1 MVSERPKIKDDLQV
15 QAQTVEGVSYY
26 VVKEPAGGKFIRLR
40 EPEYFLLNSLHG
52 QHTSTTLAEEF
63 IRTYNLQISAEA
75 IDKFVEQLRKLGFL
89 EGDDAATA
97 PAGKS
102 VLFIKLKAF
111 NPERLLAWLYPKTKW
126 LFAAPAVVAQVL
138 LIVLGAFVF
147 FANIA
152 QFPFNL
158 NRLLS
163 ASGIVTI
170 IVSVFLLVTFHEFA
184 HALACIRYGGKVRE
198 MGFLLLYFQ
207 PCFYC
212 NLSDAYLFKRR
223 RERIIVNLVGIFFQ
237 MVIWALF
244 AILWRYTREGYF
256 LNQVFYLTA
265 AVSFA
270 TLLFNL
276 NPAIKL
282 DGYYLLA
289 DYLQI
294 PNLRRKAFAHIGG
307 RLKSQIFGCKHEDLI
322 PPSPREAKIY
332 RRYGTIAILYSILL
346 IGFVLYRGGEL
357 LIGAWQ
363 GTGFVL
369 FLLAGLLIFHRP
381 IRKSG
386 SIILSIWQERKSVW
400 MRPKRILAYLVVIAV
415 VVLLAVFVRVNLT
428 TGGPARLYAAQSF
441 IVRKLGPGTLE
452 ISHFRG
458 GTVDKRNSELIQ
470 LTSSDPSV
478 TRLVPLAT
486 VGDTIAA
493 GDTLLVIRSTLND
506 GLLAEAGS
514 ALKKAEAERRLLLSD
529 PKLEEIDSKKSDV
542 KQAEAV
548 YESARREFN
557 RVKQMHEKQIISD
570 EEFEKSSADF
580 NVAYEG
586 WQSKK
591 NELQLLMSAPKAEE
605 IEKTDADI
613 DRLKARVAYLQYQEN
628 ASSIVSPFTGV
639 LVGTQDGNEIFHLAS
654 LDSLMVEIELPE
666 SDLDVLSPGTSMELR
681 VAAFPSR
688 AIPGTVL
695 KLKMTPK
702 LTAIAT
708 VANDGSLLPEMNG
721 YAKVDCGRTSIA
733 ALLYRK
739 LTRFFELEVW
749 SWT

>member
-1 MVSERPKIKDDLQV
+1 MSERPKIKDDLQV
-15 QAQTVEGVSYY
+15 QTQTVEGVSYY

-40 EPEYFLLNSLHG
+40 EPEYFLLNSLDG
-52 QHTSTTLAEEF
+52 QHTSATLAEEF
-63 IRTYNLQISAEA
+63 VRTYNMQITADA
-75 IDKFVEQLRKLGFL
+75 IDKFVEQLGRLGFL
-89 EGDDAATA
+89 EGDDVTTA
-97 PAGKS
+97 PASKS

-111 NPERLLAWLYPKTKW
+111 NPERLLAWLYPRTKW
-126 LFAAPAVVAQVL
+126 LFSAPAVVAQVMVT
-138 LIVLGAFVF
+138 ILGALVF

-170 IVSVFLLVTFHEFA
+170 IASVFLLITFHEFA
-184 HALACIRYGGKVRE
+184 HALACVRYGGKVRE

-237 MVIWALF
+237 MVMWALF
-244 AILWRYTREGYF
+244 AILWRYTKDGYF

-294 PNLRRKAFAHIGG
+294 PNLRKKAFTYIGG
-307 RLKSQIFGCKHEDLI
+307 RIKSLVFGCQHEELI

-332 RRYGTIAILYSILL
+332 RRYGTIAILYSVLL
-346 IGFVLYRGGEL
+346 IGFVLYRGAEL

-369 FLLAGLLIFHRP
+369 FLLAALLIFHRP
-381 IRKSG
+381 IRRSVA
-386 SIILSIWQERKSVW
+386 IIFSIWQERKSVW
-400 MRPKRILAYLVVIAV
+400 MRPKRIVVYAVVIAV
-415 VVLLAVFVRVNLT
+415 VVLLAVFIQVNLT
-428 TGGPARLYAAQSF
+428 TGGPARLYASQSF
-441 IVRKLGPGTLE
+441 TVKKLGPGTLE
-452 ISHFRG
+452 ITHFRG
-458 GTVDKRNSELIQ
+458 GQVDKRNSELIQ

-478 TRLVPLAT
+478 TRLVPRST
-486 VGDTIAA
+486 VGDTVAV
-493 GDTLLVIRSTLND
+493 GDTLLVIKSTLND
-506 GLLAEAGS
+506 GLLAEAS
-514 ALKKAEAERRLLLSD
+514 SELKKAEAERRLLLSD
-529 PKLEEIDSKKSDV
+529 PKLEQIDSKKSEV

-570 EEFEKSSADF
+570 EEFEKSSAEF

-586 WQSKK
+586 WQTKK

-613 DRLKARVAYLQYQEN
+613 DRLKARVSYLQNQEE
-628 ASSIVSPFTGV
+628 ASSIVSPFAGV
-639 LVGTQDGNEIFHLAS
+639 LIGTHDGSEVFHLAS
-654 LDSLMVEIELPE
+654 LDTLMVEIELPE
-666 SDLDVLSPGTSMELR
+666 SDLDVLSTGTSMELR

-688 AIPGTVL
+688 PIPGKVL

-702 LTAIAT
+702 LTAVAT
-708 VANDGSLLPEMNG
+708 VANDGTLLPEMNG